1 MDQHTL
7 QFFSLLFFM
16 NALADTVWIDQ
27 NGQNEIMA
35 FLACLFDA
43 NQLLLKPFYSQG
55 SQF

>member
-43 NQLLLKPFYSQG
+43 NQLLL
-55 SQF
+55 